1 RYKDR
6 SKSRPQGSNPR
17 DTFNYCKEEGHWKFN
32 YPKLKEKGQVVAV
45 AKDDS
50 GSEHDV
56 VLSVVDYKGT
66 PLVWIMDS
74 ACSFH
79 MIPNRD
85 WFMTYEEFNDGHVFM
100 GNDLPCKFLALE
112 QFGLRCMMKWLEP
125 SLMFAMFQI
134 LRKFDLTREFNEFC
148 RDEGIARH
156 YTVRYTPQQN
166 RLADY
171 LKLCVFGCPTY
182 YHVSEGKL
190 DLRGKKYIF
199 MGYGNG
205 VKGYRIWSP
214 SERRVILSRVVT
226 LDEDYLFRED
236 PIESKLEDGI
246 SEKVEDVPKQVEHDY
261 VAYTL
266 QVAKEVESLESATYR
281 EAITSKDSD
290 MLIVAMGEEIESLH
304 KNNTRNCQKE
314 GIDYNE
320 IFSPVVHDTHIRM
333 LLSLVAHH
341 DLELEQLD
349 VKTAF
354 LHADLEEEI
363 YMSQLK
369 ASLYKEKKT
378 TFALSG
384 SLIYLLLYVDDM
396 LVAAKDIEETE
407 YSSHDECCV
416 TIYGSNW
423 KIALECGETHFHY
436 LKETSDVGLIYGGDR
451 EYLVVGYSDSDFAAN
466 LDSRRSLIG
475 YVFTIGN
482 SVVSWKAKL
491 QPSVALS
498 TIEAEYIALIE
509 AATEGIWLKGL
520 IEDLGFPQD
529 QATVRIK
536 VKKIGTQDNPAD
548 VFTKPVPLSK
558 FRHYLD
564 LLNIDNWKYEVT

>member
-1 RYKDR
+1 MSTSSRSLEDTKPASVYKDR

-56 VLSVVDYKGT
+56 VLSVVDYKGVLDLKGFKYT
-66 PLVWIMDS
+66 SKYGLLHVSKGSLV
-74 ACSFH
+74 A
-79 MIPNRD
+79 
-85 WFMTYEEFNDGHVFM
+85 
-100 GNDLPCKFLALE
+100 
-112 QFGLRCMMKWLEP
+112 MKT
-125 SLMFAMFQI
+125 S
-134 LRKFDLTREFNEFC
+134 K
-148 RDEGIARH
+148 
-156 YTVRYTPQQN
+156 
-166 RLADY
+166 DY

-214 SERRVILSRVVT
+214 SERRVILSRFVT

-236 PIESKLEDGI
+236 PIESKLEDEFY
-246 SEKVEDVPKQVEHDY
+246 EKGRGCPTGGDVILVDTKRRCYFYSTIKPNSPHIVNYEQD
-261 VAYTL
+261 
-266 QVAKEVESLESATYR
+266 S
-281 EAITSKDSD
+281 TSR
-290 MLIVAMGEEIESLH
+290 LRVG
-304 KNNTRNCQKE
+304 T
-314 GIDYNE
+314 
-320 IFSPVVHDTHIRM
+320 IRC
-333 LLSLVAHH
+333 
-341 DLELEQLD
+341 
-349 VKTAF
+349 KTASSS
-354 LHADLEEEI
+354 ADDLEEEI

-378 TFALSG
+378 TFV
-384 SLIYLLLYVDDM
+384 SLIYSTIILIDDM
-396 LVAAKDIEETE
+396 LVAAKDIEE
-407 YSSHDECCV
+407 V
-416 TIYGSNW
+416 
-423 KIALECGETHFHY
+423 K
-436 LKETSDVGLIYGGDR
+436 TSDVGLIYGGDR

-498 TIEAEYIALIE
+498 TSESDC
-509 AATEGIWLKGL
+509 T
-520 IEDLGFPQD
+520 
-529 QATVRIK
+529 
-536 VKKIGTQDNPAD
+536 
-548 VFTKPVPLSK
+548 
-558 FRHYLD
+558 
-564 LLNIDNWKYEVT
+564 